1 MSPVTL
7 AWLLRRLSQ
16 GDAVNGT
23 RQSIWD
29 AHIDL
34 YRHTGASAGI
44 EAEHQGREAIA
55 YNLREMFRLDVPII
69 CTVIGRVALV
79 VPCRCGRTPVDV

>member
-7 AWLLRRLSQ
+7 AWLLPAAIA

-29 AHIDL
+29 AHIFIDTPEL
-34 YRHTGASAGI
+34 RLVWKQSI
-44 EAEHQGREAIA
+44 RVKAIA

-69 CTVIGRVALV
+69 CTVIGEGGSGGLGY
-79 VPCRCGRTPVDV
+79 CGRTPVDV